1 MAELFTLP
9 ARATDSNG
17 DNLSGAKLYF
27 YATGTTTPQNVYTAS
42 DLLTPLS
49 NPVVA
54 DSGGK
59 FASIYMDPAL
69 TYRAVLKTS
78 DGATTIYDIDPASM
92 GLGGSGGADQVG
104 TSTGRTVEERLSSF
118 NGETKTI
125 TISAGAASAS
135 RLCDV
140 VASTDAA
147 TTGVYSLRF
156 ATMVKTGRL
165 VGGEFNISDTLI
177 TRYNDIGSGIGWGR
191 WDVVMSPLAVGSG
204 LTGAPTL
211 SQSFGMVA
219 SEVNPQNRNAANAWE
234 GESRA
239 FSNWVGGEQMVPE
252 TQDFTSLLG
261 TGKRRGYNIAFGYLL
276 SKSPYT
282 NDDQQRHAMLANGIL
297 ANPNAI
303 APDGAFLFATGYKQ
317 FPTAVAISAAG
328 SGYVVGDI
336 LTFNTGLSQAANQ
349 NTVLRVKTVDGLGA
363 ITGVEIYQSGW
374 YQQSFASPIS
384 VTGGTGSAATFTYTM
399 STEATENPRAW
410 GGITG
415 TWDYGLDAGSWV
427 GSASN
432 LGSGRFLGGMI
443 RSPNNTNVVV
453 ARNAADSADVVGLKI
468 NSSDRWE
475 LATKEIENWTA
486 YVPTFTADSGSFT
499 TVTVTTARYC
509 KINGVVTVNVVFRV
523 TTVGTAAGAI
533 ILTLPVN
540 PAQLFT
546 GAAANMSDGLALTA
560 QGNLAAGNKIRLVK
574 VDGTDPIV
582 AGKTYA
588 VSASYEV

>member
-191 WDVVMSPLAVGSG
+191 WDVVISPLAVGSG

-211 SQSFGMVA
+211 SQSFGLVA

-239 FSNWVGGEQMVPE
+239 FTNWVGGEQMVPE

-261 TGKRRGYNIAFGYLL
+261 TGRRRGYNIAFGYLL

-282 NDDQQRHAMLANGIL
+282 NDDQQRHAMMANGIL